1 MARDLVLDVIA
12 KKNSRELSTLADE
25 FDRLTKKSDSAGKS
39 FQQTGG
45 FSRLLDKEISN
56 TKAHVRELGLEFER
70 TGNKDVF
77 AKLRGAQ
84 GNLRG
89 LEKIRKDLAN
99 ALDDGAADAAPKV
112 TERLAE
118 ASASPYIAAGIA
130 AGIIAAS
137 PVIGAAISSV
147 VLSGI
152 GVAGIAGAVAL
163 QLRDPL
169 VKQAAAD
176 SGTYL
181 LDGLTRAT
189 RVFAPLTT
197 ATVDKFV
204 AMIARHLPEIEAT
217 FERLAGPAGRFADS
231 LVSAAEILGPS
242 FGRVLDAAGPVL
254 DEMAVS
260 TEHIA
265 IGMKHFFDSMARS
278 GPGAVAFIH
287 DFSNWAGITLT
298 AIGRIIEGL
307 SGLYA
312 FVDRHDLMGLNPLPM
327 EIMDRITGQSGQ
339 FGALIRSNTDDLA
352 GMGAASRSTA
362 SDIDSVARSLRGTID
377 TMSSLDNATLAYK
390 ASVFA
395 LQDAIKAN
403 GKAWDENTRAGL
415 ANRQAL
421 QVALDA
427 AERKRQADIAAGASA
442 RDAAAAYNAEVERL
456 LALAKAAGASKAELE
471 RLRGEYEITIRTRYV
486 QIGQGGGSGGNRA
499 VPAARAA
506 GGPVRQGVPYVVGE
520 RRPEL
525 FVPESNGY
533 VLPQVPARTAG
544 AGAGA
549 GGVFQLV
556 VAPGSGDAVAE
567 LINRLVNTGRI
578 QLRAA

>member
-1 MARDLVLDVIA
+1 MLDVIA
-12 KKNSRELSTLADE
+12 RKNSRELSALADE
-25 FDRLTKKSDSAGKS
+25 FDRLDKKVDHTGHS
-39 FQQTGG
+39 FQRTAG
-45 FSRLLDKEISN
+45 FSRLLDKEIIN

-89 LEKIRKDLAN
+89 LERIRKELAS
-99 ALDDGAADAAPKV
+99 ALDDGVKDASPQV
-112 TERLAE
+112 TKQMTGALAK

-130 AGIIAAS
+130 AGILAAS
-137 PVIGAAISSV
+137 PMIGAALSSV
-147 VLSGI
+147 MLSGLS
-152 GVAGIAGAVAL
+152 VAGIAGAVAL
-163 QLRDPL
+163 QFRDPQ
-169 VKQAAAD
+169 VKAAAAD
-176 SGTYL
+176 SGQFL

-189 RVFAPLTT
+189 ASFAPLTT
-197 ATVDKFV
+197 TTIDKFV
-204 AMIARHLPEIEAT
+204 GMINRHLPEIQAT

-231 LVSAAEILGPS
+231 LISAVEILGPA

-265 IGMKHFFDSMARS
+265 IGMKNFFDSMARS
-278 GPGAVAFIH
+278 APGAIAFIH

-298 AIGRIIEGL
+298 ALGRIIEGL
-307 SGLYA
+307 SAMYE
-312 FVDRHDLMGLNPLPM
+312 FIDRHDLMGLNPLPV
-327 EIMDRITGQSGQ
+327 EIMDRITGQSEH
-339 FGALIRSNTDDLA
+339 FGTLIRSNTNYLD
-352 GMGAASRSTA
+352 GMGAASTA
-362 SDIDSVARSLRGTID
+362 AAGNIETMDRSLRGAIS

-403 GKAWDENTRAGL
+403 GKTWDENTRAGL

-421 QVALDA
+421 QEALDA
-427 AERKRQADIAAGASA
+427 AERKRQADIAAGQSA
-442 RDAAAAYNAEVERL
+442 RDAAKAYNLEVERL
-456 LALAKAAGASKAELE
+456 LALAKAAGASKAELD

-499 VPAARAA
+499 IPAARAA

-520 RRPEL
+520 KRPEL
-525 FVPESNGY
+525 FVPDSNGY
-533 VLPQVPARTAG
+533 ILPQVPTSGRSRAAATAG
-544 AGAGA
+544 AA
-549 GGVFQLV
+549 FQLV

-567 LINRLVNTGRI
+567 LINRLINTGRI